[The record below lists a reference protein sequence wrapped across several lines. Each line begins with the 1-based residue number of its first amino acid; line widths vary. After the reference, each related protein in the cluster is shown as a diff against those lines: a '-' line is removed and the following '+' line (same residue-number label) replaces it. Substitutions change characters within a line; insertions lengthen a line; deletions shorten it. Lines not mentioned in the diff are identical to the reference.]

1 MKQALIAAVLF
12 VAAVVQAQ
20 SAKIYLV
27 TDLSGQFSQYQ
38 LLTSEEERTLQKEIA
53 EETKELPAILNECE
67 KTWKEV
73 PKGPKFPKTAIKPRK
88 MVAKSPAMN
97 KEIAEAKMEKM
108 AQKLM
113 EETFE
118 RVGKEEEMVKKMKAA
133 DMLIYSTKA
142 SLKDR
147 ALEEVAAKL
156 GAKLNRKIPSY
167 KPVIEKRKH

>member
-1 MKQALIAAVLF
+1 MKKTLIAAVLF
-12 VAAVVQAQ
+12 VAAAVQAQ

-38 LLTSEEERTLQKEIA
+38 LLSSEEERTLQKEIA
-53 EETKELPAILNECE
+53 EEAKAFPAILNECE
-67 KTWKEV
+67 KAWKEV

-88 MVAKSPAMN
+88 MVAKSPAMSR
-97 KEIAEAKMEKM
+97 EAAEAKMEKM
-108 AQKLM
+108 AQKLL
-113 EETFE
+113 EEVFAK
-118 RVGKEEEMVKKMKAA
+118 VSQEEAMVKKMKAA
-133 DMLIYSTKA
+133 DMLLYSTKA
-142 SLKDR
+142 SLKER